1 MPFVT
6 STTGSLGAGR
16 RNVPPESSTAEI
28 KSYYVSNSGT
38 DGASISGNVSAPC
51 KTLNDAV
58 SRIKDQNTI
67 YFKYG
72 SYEFDEQTISTTGL
86 TLQAVN
92 SGNVTFDGTREI
104 YDLADTNVN
113 NGNWQTHTTTIVTD
127 NNTTISNKTIYKIK
141 LQSNV
146 EIWQLFHNRNEVIN
160 ARWPSAQW
168 SDESVYSFNNWGHG
182 YYEYKNNGDIT
193 DNSENVIGNGTGSH
207 YYYENGEIVDVAH
220 GNINLY
226 SFVTTQQGID
236 SNFTLANSLVNLNVG
251 SFKSY
256 TKVVNSQTL
265 DNTNNVI
272 RLSCAYIMNA
282 TESIIMEQRVA
293 TNHRPCTESF
303 YKFKGKINMNPTY
316 DSGYDETVVGTKDI
330 FVDSSAGMNDL
341 LDNLNEFYPLTK
353 TNIEMIGH
361 SPSNIPIYTFNYKTD
376 LTIKYKGVMAQ
387 DLLEMGITEPVIM
400 GDDGFYGVDYSKIDV
415 DMEIIS

>member
-38 DGASISGNVSAPC
+38 DGASISGNVSAPF
-51 KTLNDAV
+51 KTLNYAI
-58 SRIKDQNTI
+58 SRITDQNTI
-67 YFKYG
+67 YFADG
-72 SYEFDEQTISTTGL
+72 SYEFDEQTISTSGL

-92 SGNVTFDGTREI
+92 QGNVTFDGTREI

-168 SDESVYSFNNWGHG
+168 SDDSVYSFNNWGHG

-236 SNFTLANSLVNLNVG
+236 SN
-251 SFKSY
+251 
-256 TKVVNSQTL
+256 
-265 DNTNNVI
+265 
-272 RLSCAYIMNA
+272 
-282 TESIIMEQRVA
+282 
-293 TNHRPCTESF
+293 
-303 YKFKGKINMNPTY
+303 
-316 DSGYDETVVGTKDI
+316 
-330 FVDSSAGMNDL
+330 L
-341 LDNLNEFYPLTK
+341 L
-353 TNIEMIGH
+353 
-361 SPSNIPIYTFNYKTD
+361 IPWLI
-376 LTIKYKGVMAQ
+376 
-387 DLLEMGITEPVIM
+387 
-400 GDDGFYGVDYSKIDV
+400 
-415 DMEIIS
+415 